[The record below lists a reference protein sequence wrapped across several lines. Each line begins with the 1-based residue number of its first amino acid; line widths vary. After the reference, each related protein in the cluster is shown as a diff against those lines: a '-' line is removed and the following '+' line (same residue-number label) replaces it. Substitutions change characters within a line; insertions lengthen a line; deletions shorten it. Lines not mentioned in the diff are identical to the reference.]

1 MNYSITGCLNYL
13 NTVKIMTMHYLK
25 KTTVL
30 SVLLMLNSMLYSQH
44 KVTFK
49 VSQPNAVTYDSIYIT
64 GTFNNYSW
72 EADLKYL
79 LTSSSSNEW
88 SITLDVKG
96 GSNEIYFHK
105 GSYGTEA
112 TTVEGY
118 KLKGCKI
125 NIQKDTVIHYVIEA
139 WKDRLPFMPVLTIAE
154 SIINENKG
162 IPLSDLNCWYFKKGN
177 SVPGVG
183 QNSIDTS
190 AWVKFRPADIDKSLA
205 DNNGRRE
212 GWFKTYI
219 KVDSSMMYKPIHFK
233 FGLFGAGALYIDG
246 KLIQTYG
253 VAGKDK
259 KGYREFTP
267 NHRVPIQFTLD
278 TAGVHELSLHIVD
291 YLVPLENEKYSK
303 GWFVGIWDK
312 TTADEYAKHVEEEP
326 FFNTLWLTVGAL
338 LCILFWA
345 LAFQNRDEKNLRLI
359 AITSTSLLALSITV
373 WMPHNAFAS
382 FFLMIITNEY
392 LSVIAMKF
400 FFVSSILLVVNI
412 FKRKITWILK
422 LIFGLYLVS
431 TVIDFI
437 YPDSFWFMSI
447 TYFALAFIINI
458 YYVISSWKSLKG
470 AQWFIVAGVLLTY
483 LLITT
488 LLSIGFLRTD
498 LLQQTLLGL
507 LFTGIFLSLPISLL
521 FFISF
526 RFKEFIKDVQF
537 NAQQVVQLSEEKKL
551 QAVAQQK
558 LLELEVER
566 QTLELR
572 TSIETLKATQ
582 FQLVQSEKM
591 ASLGELTAGIAHEIQ
606 NPLNFVNNFSEVNSE
621 LIAEMK
627 DALNKGNVEEAKNIA
642 DDINDNEQKII
653 FHGKRADGIV
663 KGMLQHSRSNSGVKE
678 PTAINALADE
688 YLRLAYHGLRA
699 KDKTFNA
706 TMKTNYDESI
716 GKINIIP
723 QDMGRVILNLI
734 TNAFY
739 ATSERKK
746 MEGGSYEP
754 TVSVSTKKMIDKVFI
769 TVTDNG
775 NGIPQKII
783 DKIFQP
789 FFTTKPSGE
798 GTGLGLSLSY
808 DIVKAHQGELSVV
821 SNEEEGTTFQIILPL

>member
-1 MNYSITGCLNYL
+1 M
-13 NTVKIMTMHYLK
+13 MMQYLK
-25 KTTVL
+25 KIACL
-30 SVLLMLNSMLYSQH
+30 LVLLILNTILYSQY
-44 KVTFK
+44 KVTFV
-49 VSQPNAVTYDSIYIT
+49 VSQPNAPQYDSIYIA
-64 GTFNNYSW
+64 GTFNNFLNEGDS
-72 EADLKYL
+72 KYL
-79 LTSSSSNEW
+79 LTSTASKEKT
-88 SITLDVKG
+88 ITVDLKG
-96 GSNEIYFHK
+96 GSHEIEFHR
-105 GSYGTEA
+105 GSAGTEA
-112 TTVEGY
+112 RTVEGF
-118 KLKGCKI
+118 KLRSRNI
-125 NIQKDTVIHYVIEA
+125 TIQKDTIIHFSIEA
-139 WKDRLPFMPVLTIAE
+139 WKDQLPFLPVLSISA
-154 SIINENKG
+154 SIINDNKG
-162 IPLSDLNCWYFKKGN
+162 IPLSELNCWYFKKGN
-177 SVPGVG
+177 NALEISR
-183 QNSIDTS
+183 NKIDTTG
-190 AWVKFRPADIDKSLA
+190 WVKFRPADVDKGLA

-219 KVDSSMMYKPIHFK
+219 RVDSSMMYNPIYFK
-233 FGLFGAGALYIDG
+233 FGLFGAGELYIDG

-259 KGYREFTP
+259 KEYREFTP
-267 NHRVPIQFTLD
+267 NHRVPIQFTLES
-278 TAGVHELSLHIVD
+278 AGVHELTLHIVD

-312 TTADEYAKHVEEEP
+312 AGADEYAKHVEEEP

-338 LCILFWA
+338 LCLLFWA

-431 TVIDFI
+431 TIIDFI

-447 TYFALAFIINI
+447 TYFAFAFIINI
-458 YYVISSWKSLKG
+458 YYVITSWKSLKG

-498 LLQQTLLGL
+498 LLQHTLLGL

-627 DALNKGNVEEAKNIA
+627 DALNKGNLEEAKNIA

-663 KGMLQHSRSNSGVKE
+663 KGMLQHSRSSSGVKE

-746 MEGGSYEP
+746 IEGGSYEP

-808 DIVKAHQGELSVV
+808 DIIKAHLGELSVL
-821 SNEEEGTTFQIILPL
+821 SKEEEGTTFKIILPL